1 MNNMDITKYSF
12 NVSEEEYRNDPAL
25 SYSMIARYAREGFS
39 CIPYLRERQ
48 ESQSLTLGSMLDCL
62 VTEGFEAYCNRYVA
76 TKFNQDNKSYIV
88 LKNLFQFCN
97 PCHTRQES
105 LKETFS
111 RIDQNTLKNFLDN
124 QEYYCNRKFETRI
137 KELLEYQ
144 KLWEDIFY
152 ADKHNKILVPEQLG
166 YDTKRMYNSLV
177 QNNLTNDILFIKKGY
192 NQIKFKTIIDG
203 VPLRCMFD
211 KLIVDD
217 ERKTFIPVDLKTTS
231 TPLYNFEES
240 FIHWRYDIQVRLYSL
255 ILQNVIKDTE
265 YKDYTISPYIYIVVN
280 KNFNEPLCFKFGFN
294 LDNGIVQIKDRM
306 GNEVKFEN
314 PIILAKEL
322 QKEID
327 NYNQN
332 HSEFPTYLNPY
343 IINELFK

>member
-1 MNNMDITKYSF
+1 MDNIDITKYSF
-12 NVSEEEYRNDPAL
+12 NVSEEEYRNDHAI
-25 SYSMIARYAREGFS
+25 SYSMIARYSREGFS
-39 CIPYLRERQ
+39 CIPHLREKQ

-62 VTEGFEAYCNRYVA
+62 VTEGHEAYSEKYYISNISY
-76 TKFNQDNKSYIV
+76 DNKSCEIIRGLYNEKNETLEEFLFKVNQDI
-88 LKNLFQFCN
+88 LKSYL
-97 PCHTRQES
+97 
-105 LKETFS
+105 
-111 RIDQNTLKNFLDN
+111 DQK
-124 QEYYCNRKFETRI
+124 EYYTKWKIETRI
-137 KELLEYQ
+137 KELLKY
-144 KLWEDIFY
+144 KDCWIDI
-152 ADKHNKILVPEQLG
+152 KNSENKIVVSKEL
-166 YDTKRMYNSLV
+166 DTFVKKMYNSLV

-192 NQIKFKTIIDG
+192 NQIKFKTTIDN